1 MKQRLLFLIMA
12 LLGSSLAGAQ
22 SLSLFYEGEQL
33 ANGQEVEIVS
43 ELNEDP
49 YYEMIAFAQVK
60 NNTDREVSVMV
71 RRITHSVVDGTENQ
85 FCWSACYPPFVDV
98 SSVPYPIPGNEMTP
112 EGIFSGH
119 YLPQSKTG
127 TSVLEYSFF
136 IEGDPND
143 SISFVVKFKVEA
155 VGLADRKEKASIS
168 NAYPNPANGMVNFDL
183 DLGNNER
190 NARLVIQNL
199 LGQPLLEQVI
209 EPGAKHLSIPVSEL
223 REGVYFYTLYI
234 DNKNIVSKKLVIRR

>member
-1 MKQRLLFLIMA
+1 MKQRLLFILLA
-12 LLGSSLAGAQ
+12 LLGTNMASAQ
-22 SLSLFYEGEQL
+22 SLSLFYEGAQL

-43 ELNEDP
+43 ELSQDP
-49 YYEMIAFAQVK
+49 YFEMVAYAQVK
-60 NNTDREVSVMV
+60 NNTDRDVSVMV
-71 RRITHSVVDGTENQ
+71 RRITHSVVAGTENQ

-98 SSVPYPIPGNEMTP
+98 SSVPYSILANEMTS

-119 YLPQSKTG
+119 YLPQIKVG

-143 SISFVVKFKVEA
+143 SVSFVVKFKVDA
-155 VGLADRKEKASIS
+155 VGLADRKEKVSIS
-168 NAYPNPANGMVNFDL
+168 NAYPNPASGMVNFDL

-199 LGQPLLEQVI
+199 LGQPLIQHII
-209 EPGAKHLSIPVSEL
+209 EPGTKHFSLPVGEL
-223 REGVYFYTLYI
+223 REGVYFYTLFL
-234 DNKNIVSKKLVIRR
+234 DNKNVVSKKLVIRR